1 MSIYSEIKE
10 NIKKIEKG
18 KIIDINNFF
27 NDKLSKKTVLK
38 SFERLVKLG
47 KIRRAERGV
56 YYIPKESIF
65 GELPLSK
72 NELLK
77 KYLYER
83 EDTVVGYLSG
93 NNLFNKYGLTTQI
106 ANEIEITTNKR
117 KNPKKYGDF
126 TIKFNYN
133 EAPINKENIKYL
145 EILDILKNIKY
156 ILDTD
161 IKESYR
167 IIKKIILKFSD
178 DELAE
183 LIELANRYYPARVIA
198 LLGSIIENEK
208 NIEINKLKEKLNKN
222 TRFNLGLDLPSLK
235 EWGIR

>member
-10 NIKKIEKG
+10 NINKIEKG
-18 KIIDINNFF
+18 KIVNINNFF
-27 NDKLSKKTVLK
+27 NDNSSKKAVLK

-47 KIRRAERGV
+47 KLKRAERGV

-72 NELLK
+72 DELLK
-77 KYLYER
+77 KYLC
-83 EDTVVGYLSG
+83 DGDNIIAYLSG

-106 ANEIEITTNKR
+106 ANKIEITTNKR
-117 KNPKKYGDF
+117 KNPKKSRNL

-167 IIKKIILKFSD
+167 IIKKIILKFLD
-178 DELAE
+178 DELVE

-222 TRFNLGLDLPSLK
+222 TRFNLGLDLPNLK
-235 EWGIR
+235 KWGIR

>member
-10 NIKKIEKG
+10 NINKIEKG
-18 KIIDINNFF
+18 KIVNINNFF
-27 NDKLSKKTVLK
+27 NDNSSKKAVLK

-47 KIRRAERGV
+47 KLKRAERGV

-72 NELLK
+72 DELLK
-77 KYLYER
+77 KYLC
-83 EDTVVGYLSG
+83 DGDNIIAYLSG

-117 KNPKKYGDF
+117 KIPKKSRNL

-167 IIKKIILKFSD
+167 IIKKIILKFLD
-178 DELAE
+178 DELVE

-222 TRFNLGLDLPSLK
+222 TRFNLGLDLPNLK
-235 EWGIR
+235 KWGIR

>member
-1 MSIYSEIKE
+1 MSTYSEIKE
-10 NIKKIEKG
+10 NINKIEKG
-18 KIIDINNFF
+18 KIVNINNFF
-27 NDKLSKKTVLK
+27 NDKSSKKAVLK

-47 KIRRAERGV
+47 KLKRAERGV

-72 NELLK
+72 DELLK
-77 KYLYER
+77 KYLY
-83 EDTVVGYLSG
+83 DGDKVIAYLSG

-117 KNPKKYGDF
+117 KNPKKSGNL

-235 EWGIR
+235 EWRIR

>member
-10 NIKKIEKG
+10 NINKLEKG
-18 KIIDINNFF
+18 KIVNINNFF
-27 NDKLSKKTVLK
+27 NDNSSKKAVLK

-47 KIRRAERGV
+47 KLKRAERGV

-65 GELPLSK
+65 GELPLSID
-72 NELLK
+72 ELLK
-77 KYLYER
+77 KYLY
-83 EDTVVGYLSG
+83 DGDNVIAYLSG

-117 KNPKKYGDF
+117 KNPKKSGNL
-126 TIKFNYN
+126 TIKFNSN

-178 DELAE
+178 DELDE

-222 TRFNLGLDLPSLK
+222 TIFNLGLDLPRLK

>member
-10 NIKKIEKG
+10 NINKIEKG
-18 KIIDINNFF
+18 KIVNINNFF
-27 NDKLSKKTVLK
+27 NDNSSKKAVLK

-47 KIRRAERGV
+47 KLKRAERGV

-72 NELLK
+72 DELLK
-77 KYLYER
+77 KYLY
-83 EDTVVGYLSG
+83 DGDKVIAYLSG

-117 KNPKKYGDF
+117 KNAKKSGNL

-198 LLGSIIENEK
+198 LLGSIIKNEK

>member
-77 KYLYER
+77 KYLYEG
-83 EDTVVGYLSG
+83 EGTVVGYLSV

-117 KNPKKYGDF
+117 KNQKKYENF

-133 EAPINKENIKYL
+133 KAPINQENIKYL

-156 ILDTD
+156 ILDSD
-161 IKESYR
+161 IEESY
-167 IIKKIILKFSD
+167 KIIQKTFLKFSN
-178 DELAE
+178 
-183 LIELANRYYPARVIA
+183 IELNKLINLANKYYPIRVIA
-198 LLGSIIENEK
+198 LLGSMLENKRDLDLSE
-208 NIEINKLKEKLNKN
+208 LKKKINKN
-222 TRFNLGLDLPSLK
+222 TTFNIGLNLPNSK
-235 EWGIR
+235 EWRIR